1 MLARGL
7 PVADGVGDDVESGL
21 DGAGAADEFLDDE
34 FLRLPVAGGSE
45 LRAEKDVCQLV
56 SDRVDGLFCVA
67 HFRVRYSAEAVP
79 HGGGENPRGRE
90 GNYEL

>member
-1 MLARGL
+1 
-7 PVADGVGDDVESGL
+7 
-21 DGAGAADEFLDDE
+21 
-34 FLRLPVAGGSE
+34 
-45 LRAEKDVCQLV
+45 VCQLV